1 MPKIEV
7 FDKYYREYDNWFAEH
22 ELAYKAE
29 LNLIKELIPMGKG
42 LEVGVGTGKFA
53 IPLGIK
59 DGLEPSTRMAEI
71 AIERG
76 LKVVKGVA
84 EDLPYE
90 DDSFDFV
97 LLVTTI
103 CFVDDPLKTLKE
115 AFRVIKSGGY
125 VIIGF
130 VDKESLIGQAY
141 EKYKNNSKFYNSAIF
156 YSSKQIEFFLKK
168 SGFRQIESYQTLFHM
183 LDEIEEIEPVT
194 KGYGKGAFIGM
205 RGKKL
210 HHV

>member
-1 MPKIEV
+1 MPNIKV
-7 FDKYYREYDNWFAEH
+7 FDKYYREYDKWFAEH

-59 DGLEPSTRMAEI
+59 EGVEPSERMADI
-71 AIERG
+71 AIEKG
-76 LKVVKGVA
+76 IKVVKGVA
-84 EDLPYE
+84 EDLPYD

-103 CFVDDPLKTLKE
+103 CFVDDPVKTLKE
-115 AFRVIKSGGY
+115 TFRVIKSGGY

-130 VDKESLIGQAY
+130 VDKECLIGQEY
-141 EKYKNNSKFYNSAIF
+141 EKYKNNSKFYSPAIF
-156 YSSKQIEFFLKK
+156 YSSQQIEFFLKK
-168 SGFRQIESYQTLFHM
+168 SGFRQIEAYQTLFHM
-183 LDEIEEIEPVT
+183 LDEIDEIEPVA